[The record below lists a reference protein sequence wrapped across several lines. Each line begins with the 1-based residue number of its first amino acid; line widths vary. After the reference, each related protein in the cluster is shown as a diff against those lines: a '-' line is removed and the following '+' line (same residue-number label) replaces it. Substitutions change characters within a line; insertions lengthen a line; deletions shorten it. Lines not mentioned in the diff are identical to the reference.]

1 MEQADIEYEILVR
14 EKSRK
19 GLLYWSIASMV
30 IFFGAFLSYYMV
42 MMHNSNWLVFQ
53 LPDIFFLSS
62 SVIVI
67 SSITLLISKNALKTN
82 NFKLVSLGLF
92 ATLVLGIAFC
102 ILQFKA
108 WEYLFAQ
115 KIVFAGRSSNVA
127 GSILYVITFM
137 HFVHIIAGLIAL
149 LVTFIK
155 STKHQYT
162 SEKHLGFSLCSIFWH
177 FLDILWVILF
187 LFLYFNR

>member
-1 MEQADIEYEILVR
+1 MEQADIDYEILVR

-30 IFFGAFLSYYMV
+30 IFFGAFLSYYLV

-62 SVIVI
+62 AVIVI
-67 SSITLLISKNALKTN
+67 SSITLLIAKNALKTN
-82 NFKLVSLGLF
+82 NFKLVSLSLLT
-92 ATLVLGIAFC
+92 TLILGIVFC

-108 WEYLFAQ
+108 WEYLFAH
-115 KIVFAGRSSNVA
+115 KIVFAGKSSNVA

-137 HFVHIIAGLIAL
+137 HFVHLIAGLIAL
-149 LVTFIK
+149 LVTFVK

-162 SEKHLGFSLCSIFWH
+162 AEKHLGFSLCSIFWH